1 VGPRGAASAPA
12 EPHPEPPAEPP
23 IEAAPLIDPAAPLA
37 ERWRAVVD
45 EIEKVNPAAAP
56 ALKQATLRWIR
67 DGEIGLQLPAG
78 LMAASA
84 ERRRSEIEAVFARCF
99 GRPTRL
105 ALTLGE
111 PPAAPPGESAPV
123 SLAAAEQAERL
134 ARSRRI
140 RESARAHPNIQ
151 QAARL
156 LEGGVDQIEEL

>member
-1 VGPRGAASAPA
+1 LPLAAPAAAS
-12 EPHPEPPAEPP
+12 
-23 IEAAPLIDPAAPLA
+23 PLVDPAAPLA

-45 EIEKVNPAAAP
+45 EVEKVSPAAAP

-78 LMAASA
+78 LMASAA
-84 ERRRSEIEAVFARCF
+84 ERRRPEIEAVFARCF
-99 GRPTRL
+99 GRPTAL

-111 PPAAPPGESAPV
+111 PPAAPPGQSAPV
-123 SLAAAEQAERL
+123 SLAAADQAERL
-134 ARSRRI
+134 ARTRRV
-140 RESARAHPNIQ
+140 RETARAHPNIQ